1 MSDLY
6 DLSKSFLRPTTRLLF
21 DAKVTGTEN
30 VPEQGP
36 LVVACNH
43 VSYLDPP
50 MLGTWF
56 PRTIHYMAKQE
67 LFEVPIF
74 GKLLSALH
82 AFPVNREAGDLGAIR
97 HSLRVLKD
105 GGVVGIFPEGR
116 RNIDGSAQARTGAV
130 LLASMAGCPVVPVA
144 LVGTNVAAKKLQ
156 ASHVEVRIGKPMTFQ
171 GSDRKP
177 TKAELSEWTQIL
189 TQRIGELME

>member
-1 MSDLY
+1 MSALY
-6 DLSKSFLRPTTRLLF
+6 NLSKSLLRPTTRLLF
-21 DAKVTGTEN
+21 DAKVIGLEN
-30 VPEQGP
+30 VPRQGP

-74 GKLLSALH
+74 GKILSALL
-82 AFPVNREAGDLGAIR
+82 AFPVNRESGDLGAIR
-97 HSLRVLKD
+97 HSLRILKA

-116 RNIDGSAQARTGAV
+116 RNVDGTAQARTGAV
-130 LLASMAGCPVVPVA
+130 LLASMAHCPVVPVA
-144 LVGTNVAAKKLQ
+144 LVGTKGAAKKLQ
-156 ASHVEVRIGKPMTFQ
+156 ASHVQVRIGKPMTFQ
-171 GSDRKP
+171 GSGQKP
-177 TKAELSEWTQIL
+177 TKAELNQWTEEL
-189 TQRIGELME
+189 TQRIGELMG